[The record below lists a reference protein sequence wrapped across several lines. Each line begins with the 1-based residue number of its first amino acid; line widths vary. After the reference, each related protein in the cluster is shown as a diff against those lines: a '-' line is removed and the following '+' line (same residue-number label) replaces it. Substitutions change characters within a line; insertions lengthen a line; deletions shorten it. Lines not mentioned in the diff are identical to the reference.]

1 MIFLNHDDSKALS
14 ILFVEKAKNTVNV
27 ESQSEICKRI
37 NEFMNEKVITDFSD
51 LILLSFPKMASIV
64 DRIEQDQIGYENEC
78 FEEGK
83 LNNFYQ
89 MYIECYDHLI
99 KRMNKKKKL
108 SIHIVDSLGISICP
122 YCNRE
127 YINSRGG
134 DTAGAQMDHYFS
146 KKDYPWFSLSLN
158 NLVPCCGNC
167 NRVKSEKSFGISP
180 FDDSL
185 KGWKWDDQQIFRF
198 EQNSLDSFEVKL
210 DVDFSTLNKDIKKKL
225 KDNFVGLK
233 LEKAYS
239 IHSKEVKK
247 WHDLNLEYGK
257 TQLEE
262 ISRKLNISEETLR
275 KMIYGIDYSELD
287 LRNEPLAKFKHD
299 ILRQLK
305 IINGSKD

>member
-1 MIFLNHDDSKALS
+1 M
-14 ILFVEKAKNTVNV
+14 
-27 ESQSEICKRI
+27 
-37 NEFMNEKVITDFSD
+37 
-51 LILLSFPKMASIV
+51 
-64 DRIEQDQIGYENEC
+64 
-78 FEEGK
+78 
-83 LNNFYQ
+83 
-89 MYIECYDHLI
+89 
-99 KRMNKKKKL
+99 
-108 SIHIVDSLGISICP
+108 
-122 YCNRE
+122 
-127 YINSRGG
+127 
-134 DTAGAQMDHYFS
+134 
-146 KKDYPWFSLSLN
+146 SLN